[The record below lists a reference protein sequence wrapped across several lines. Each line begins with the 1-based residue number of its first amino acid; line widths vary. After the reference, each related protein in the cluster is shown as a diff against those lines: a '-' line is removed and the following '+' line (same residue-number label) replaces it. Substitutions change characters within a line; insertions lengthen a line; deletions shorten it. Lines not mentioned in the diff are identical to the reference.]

1 MSNRPIIRFN
11 GYQSEWQTK
20 KFSSVFTPL
29 KNNTLSRAEL
39 NDEEGNAKNVH
50 YGDVLIKFGEYL
62 DAEKEH
68 IPFITSD
75 ELAEKLSSFALQN
88 GDIIIADT
96 AEDSTVGK
104 CTEIGNI
111 PEDMPVV
118 SGLHTIP
125 VRPNADFASGY
136 LGYFMNSNAYHDQ
149 LIPLMQGTK
158 VSSITKNSLSDTD
171 INFPKEVLEQGKI
184 SMFLRHLSDLIMAQ
198 QQKQEKYLALRNA
211 CLDKMFPRS
220 GSLCPEIRFDGFADN
235 WKELRIE
242 DLITDGIIDA
252 PMDGNHGEKH
262 PKASDYVAEGIP
274 FLMASD
280 IHNGQADIY
289 GCQHITQ
296 ARALALDKGFAIN
309 GDVLLTHKATI
320 GETAILK
327 NLECEFAMLTPQVTY
342 YRVKDD
348 SRLNREF
355 LYAFFN
361 SFDFQAELKEKAA
374 QSTRAYIGIS
384 AQRTLKILLP
394 QNVIEQ
400 AKIGSFFV
408 MLDELIS
415 LHDSQLRKLNQ
426 FKESMLHNMLV

>member
-1 MSNRPIIRFN
+1 MSNTPKIRFN
-11 GYQSEWQTK
+11 GYQDEWQAD
-20 KFSSVFTPL
+20 KFSSIFTLL

-39 NDEEGNAKNVH
+39 NDEEGNAQNIH
-50 YGDVLIKFGEYL
+50 YGDILIKFGEYL
-62 DAEKEH
+62 DAEKED

-88 GDIIIADT
+88 GDVIIADT

-111 PEDMPVV
+111 SEDMPVV

-149 LIPLMQGTK
+149 LVPLMQGTK
-158 VSSITKNSLSDTD
+158 VSSIAKTYLGDTN
-171 INFPKEVLEQGKI
+171 IHFPEEVSEQEKI
-184 SMFLRHLSDLIMAQ
+184 SLFLHYLSDLIVAQ
-198 QQKQEKYLALRNA
+198 QKRQEKLLAFRSA
-211 CLDKMFPRS
+211 CLDKMFPRN
-220 GSLCPEIRFDGFADN
+220 GSLCPEIRFSGFTDD
-235 WKELRIE
+235 WKVRRVK
-242 DLITDGIIDA
+242 DLVVDGIIDA

-262 PKASDYVAEGIP
+262 PKASDYVVEGIP

-280 IHNGQADIY
+280 IHNGCADTHS
-289 GCQHITQ
+289 CQHITQ
-296 ARALALDKGFAIN
+296 ERALALDKGFAIN

-342 YRVKDD
+342 YRVKDASKLD
-348 SRLNREF
+348 REY

-361 SFDFQAELKEKAA
+361 SYDFQAELKEKAA

-384 AQRTLKILLP
+384 AQRALNILLP

-415 LHDSQLRKLNQ
+415 HHDSQLRKLNQ
-426 FKESMLHNMLV
+426 FKKSILHNMFV